1 MKELKVFETIDG
13 RLFHSKEE
21 AIKHE
26 HEIGDYQDYTVELY
40 FEGCI
45 IQKVRAH
52 NKKEAIAIAENKTY
66 MEDISFEEVEAIAYT
81 ENEDIH

>member
-1 MKELKVFETIDG
+1 MKELRVFETTDG
-13 RLFHSKEE
+13 KLFHSKEK
-21 AIKHE
+21 AIEHE
-26 HEIGDYQDYTVELY
+26 HEIDGCQDYTVELY
-40 FEGCI
+40 FEGCV

-81 ENEDIH
+81 ENEDIQ